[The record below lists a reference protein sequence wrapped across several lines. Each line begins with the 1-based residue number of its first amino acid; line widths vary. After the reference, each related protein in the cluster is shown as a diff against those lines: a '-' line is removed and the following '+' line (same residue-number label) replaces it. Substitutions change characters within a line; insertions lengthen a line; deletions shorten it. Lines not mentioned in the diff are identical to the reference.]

1 MHSQNMHMKNPCSF
15 LNQADAVSALMPQ
28 AERLIELREIL
39 SSLLPES
46 LARRCSVANYKQGRV
61 VIFAA
66 NGATAAKLKLMLPAL
81 LKQLSGRALEVTG
94 MDVVVQAP
102 EPEPQVSE
110 KSARM
115 SSEAASGLAELCEQ
129 LPDSELKTALSRIA
143 FQHRR

>member
-1 MHSQNMHMKNPCSF
+1 MHMKNPCSF

-81 LKQLSGRALEVTG
+81 LEQLSGRALEVTG
-94 MDVVVQAP
+94 MDVVVQAL
-102 EPEPQVSE
+102 EPEQQVPE
-110 KSARM
+110 KSARI
-115 SSEAASGLAELCEQ
+115 SSEAASGLAELCDQ
-129 LPDSELKTALSRIA
+129 LPDSELKTAMVRIV